1 MSQKIK
7 NNLVKTFGCRLN
19 LLESELIEQSIKSSE
34 NKTLVVNT
42 CAVTNEAEKQAKQYI
57 RKIHRENP
65 TLKIIATGCAVQTN
79 ANDWSSMP
87 EVFKTIG
94 NSEKLKKETWENL
107 ENPNSIISDI
117 MTEKKANPF
126 FVSGF
131 KERTRAFL
139 QIQQGC
145 DHRCTFCIIP
155 YGRGNSRSVG
165 IEKIISNAQKLI
177 DFGHNEIVLTGVDI
191 TSWGKD
197 FENQQ
202 NLGSLVKTLLK
213 RVIGLKRLRLSSID
227 PAEIDYDLMEV
238 LSTEEKLMPHLHLSI
253 QHGDDL
259 ILKRMKRRHLARDVV
274 RFVEQ
279 ARKNRPGL
287 VLGADFIS
295 GFPTEDNNAHKS
307 SLKLIADLE
316 ICWGHIFPYS
326 PRSGSPAAKMPQVD
340 SNLRKNRAKELRLQ
354 CQKNTR
360 LWMKKQIGSY
370 ANVLMESSTSG
381 HCEYF
386 SNVKTKTKF
395 PKGSIQKLKINR
407 IKDTFLE
414 GVLTENKKDRYELV

>member
-354 CQKNTR
+354 CQKNTK

>member
-87 EVFKTIG
+87 EVFKAIG

-197 FENQQ
+197 FQNQQ

-414 GVLTENKKDRYELV
+414 GVLIENKKDRYELV